1 MPYPIFAGSQTK
13 AFGAAVEI
21 FSGDSDVVTTDGPV
35 ANDQVLAQYTVIA
48 LNATGQIVALNPAGA
63 DATASEAVAI
73 GITCYAANAGT
84 TGPQRG
90 KRIAYY
96 SGGSF
101 NPAALVWPAAID
113 TLPERT
119 KAFAGTN
126 INIREVL
133 A

>member
-1 MPYPIFAGSQTK
+1 MGYPTFAGSQSQ

-35 ANDQVLAQYTVIA
+35 ANDAVLPQYSVIA

-73 GITCYAANAGT
+73 GITCYAADASASGA
-84 TGPQRG
+84 QRG

-113 TLPERT
+113 TLAERT